1 MDSDTCNWHFKPT
14 FMNVLYMILLI
25 PVIALISDFAFK
37 GIGIMLAI
45 KLGIY
50 LFENFKKES
59 SSENWDGNV
68 VWEKIRVSFLK
79 ALRECQDFG
88 SSLYKKIW
96 NKLFGCSAPLTA
108 RVPYEM
114 KETIDSIIINV
125 DIPGVEK
132 EDITV
137 ETKENIITIKGS
149 RVSENDENDHVLS
162 SSITFG
168 DYSIDITVPDSGDA
182 NQVIAKYDRGV
193 LTLSIPKKEEA
204 VNITNKIHID

>member
-14 FMNVLYMILLI
+14 FMNILYLI
-25 PVIALISDFAFK
+25 FLTPVIALIGGFAFK
-37 GIGIMLAI
+37 GIGIMLGI
-45 KLGIY
+45 KLAIY

-59 SSENWDGNV
+59 SSENWTGIV

-79 ALRECQDFG
+79 ALRECQEFG

-96 NKLFGCSAPLTA
+96 TKLFGCSAPETPK
-108 RVPYEM
+108 VHYEM
-114 KETIDSIIINV
+114 KETVDSIIINA

-137 ETKENIITIKGS
+137 ETKNNIITIKGS

-162 SSITFG
+162 SSVAFG
-168 DYSIDITVPDSGDA
+168 DYSIDITVPDSVDA

-193 LTLSIPKKEEA
+193 LTLSIPKKEES
-204 VNITNKIHID
+204 VKITNKIHID